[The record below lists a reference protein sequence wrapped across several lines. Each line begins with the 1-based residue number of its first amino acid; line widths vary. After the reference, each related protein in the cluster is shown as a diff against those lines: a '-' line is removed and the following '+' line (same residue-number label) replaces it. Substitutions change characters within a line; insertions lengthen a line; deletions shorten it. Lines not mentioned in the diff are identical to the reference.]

1 MHDFYYRIRIKMKRT
16 ENTQQI
22 NINEV
27 IRNFDIKAAI
37 FDLDGTLLDNN
48 SFHLKSW
55 VEYLKDMGRNIS
67 EEEFNASF
75 NGRTN
80 KDVIKY
86 IFNNPMN
93 EEEILKYSL
102 EKEAVYRKIYKPY
115 IQPVKG
121 LIAFLEILKNKNIP
135 MAIATSGIQPNIDFM
150 FDNLPIKS
158 YFNLV
163 VNSSHVTHG
172 KPHPEIYLKAA
183 SLLNVNPENCLV
195 FEDAIVGIDSAKA
208 AGMKVV
214 AVATT
219 EPKENFHDADFII
232 DDFTFLLDNQSN
244 RD

>member
-1 MHDFYYRIRIKMKRT
+1 MKRT
-16 ENTQQI
+16 ENAQQI

-27 IRNFDIKAAI
+27 IKNFDVKAAI

-67 EEEFNASF
+67 EEEFNANF

-86 IFNNPMN
+86 IFDHPMN

-102 EKEAVYRKIYKPY
+102 EKEAVYRKIYKPF

-121 LIAFLEILKNKNIP
+121 LIAFLEILKNKNIS

-150 FDNLPIKS
+150 FENIPIKS
-158 YFNLV
+158 YFDVV
-163 VNSSHVTHG
+163 VNSSHITHG

-183 SLLNVNPENCLV
+183 SLLNVNPGSCLV

-208 AGMKVV
+208 ADMKVV

-219 EPKENFHDADFII
+219 EPKENVHGADFII
-232 DDFTFLLDNQSN
+232 DDFTFLLENPSN

>member
-1 MHDFYYRIRIKMKRT
+1 MKRT

-27 IRNFDIKAAI
+27 IRNFDVKAAI

-86 IFNNPMN
+86 IFNHPMN

-121 LIAFLEILKNKNIP
+121 LIAFLEILKNINIP

-150 FDNLPIKS
+150 FENIPIKS
-158 YFNLV
+158 YFNVV
-163 VNSSHVTHG
+163 VNSSHITHG
-172 KPHPEIYLKAA
+172 KPHPEIYLKTA

-232 DDFTFLLDNQSN
+232 DDFTFLLENQPY